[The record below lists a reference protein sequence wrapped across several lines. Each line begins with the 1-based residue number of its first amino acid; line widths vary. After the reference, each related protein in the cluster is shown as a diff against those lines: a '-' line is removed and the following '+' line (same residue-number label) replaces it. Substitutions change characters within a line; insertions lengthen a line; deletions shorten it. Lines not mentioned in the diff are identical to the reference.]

1 MIFVQFIFFFNKT
14 YRYIVYLC
22 NDFKTEIDNWEG
34 FSTKTGDVKVIQQ
47 DRGYISLTHPR
58 ILFQ

>member
-1 MIFVQFIFFFNKT
+1 MIFVLFIFFLNKT

-34 FSTKTGDVKVIQQ
+34 DQK
-47 DRGYISLTHPR
+47 
-58 ILFQ
+58 

>member
-1 MIFVQFIFFFNKT
+1 MTAKVNSFYSFDLYYNEMQKWFLFSLFFFNKT

-34 FSTKTGDVKVIQQ
+34 DQK
-47 DRGYISLTHPR
+47 
-58 ILFQ
+58 